1 MTISYVKFP
10 KNYTFF
16 SLNNQICLKDEHADM
31 WVRRNGRLKTPVEYF
46 TCCCCCFL
54 WGCVSGVRVCVA
66 CVCVGGLLPAKDDH
80 KLLFVFISKIPNFIY
95 TKVTK
100 HYAVLTSTLV
110 TDTDHK
116 ACGDLQGLVLN
127 ISSLFCMTINFICKN
142 IKLLK
147 VVHII
152 SLPLQ
157 VEFLGNKHHIHD
169 H

>member
-1 MTISYVKFP
+1 MNILHV
-10 KNYTFF
+10 
-16 SLNNQICLKDEHADM
+16 
-31 WVRRNGRLKTPVEYF
+31 VVG
-46 TCCCCCFL
+46 
-54 WGCVSGVRVCVA
+54 VSGVRVCVA

-147 VVHII
+147 VVPII

-157 VEFLGNKHHIHD
+157 VEFLGN
-169 H
+169 